1 MPRIIV
7 KCRYIKSVPA
17 HRSNLVGYM
26 ATREGVDKEIA
37 PNRPATKK
45 QEEMIAR
52 LLRSAPDAKDMFEH
66 EDYVAKPSAIT
77 ATEFISQALEQNAD
91 RFVDRK
97 IFLNYIAN
105 RPRVQ
110 KLGAHGLFD
119 NTDAPVDLAAVQ
131 REVAEHPGNVWTN
144 VVSLRREDAVRLGY
158 DNAAA
163 WRSLMREKQF
173 EIAGFMRIKPENLRW
188 YGAFHDEGAHPHI
201 HFIAYSTDPNEA
213 YLSKKGID
221 GIRSVLAHAIFKQD
235 LQQIY
240 SEQTVRRDA
249 LNRESL
255 AVMREMCDEMRVGI
269 CDNPK
274 IGELMLTLADR
285 LSKTGGKKVYGYLKA
300 DVKAILDAITDE
312 LATDPRVVA
321 CYEAW
326 YEMRNQ
332 VLQTYADKLPD
343 PLPLSQQ
350 KEFKQIKNMIIQQA
364 MSLGSLALQI
374 ARDDEHDYITADAPV
389 FIDTASNAQ
398 DYDDGPELDDDPAYR
413 ADWSDWYKL
422 ARDFLYGTRTQPPD
436 FHEAHRLLLM
446 EANRGNALAMHD
458 LGRMYAD
465 GLGREADAGAA
476 QDWYAKA
483 LAGFIAVESATRKS
497 YIQYRIGKMYAAGL
511 GTEKDYSQAME
522 WLGKAAARNHKYA
535 QYSLGALYYRG
546 QGVAQNYEKAFALYR
561 QSSEPGNAY
570 ASYEIAKMLRDG
582 IGCTQDAEQSA
593 QYFKEAFNGF
603 VNMEAERSD
612 DRLQYRLGQM
622 LRDGVGTEPDA
633 ARARE
638 YFEASAKLG
647 NPHAQYA
654 LAKMIIQAGGDA
666 GQIVEAV
673 SWLSK
678 SADSGNPFAQYSLG
692 KLYSDGTHIDKDIP
706 KAVAMLT
713 LSAEQDNECAQYTLG
728 KLYLAG
734 EDVPKDV
741 PAAVRWF
748 TESAEHGNQ
757 FSQYQL
763 GKLFLLGRDIEH
775 DREQAVHWFTLSSEQ
790 GNEYAQ
796 WFLDHIDD
804 YHNALLVSSATG
816 LLRSLSRLFD
826 DQRQKQTARADH
838 IDRKRARELR
848 EKRQAQGHARD
859 EQMQSQVY

>member
-7 KCRYIKSVPA
+7 KCRYIKSIPA

-37 PNRPATKK
+37 PDQPATKK

-52 LLRSAPDAKDMFEH
+52 LLRSAPDARDMFEY
-66 EDYVAKPSAIT
+66 EDYVTKPSAVT
-77 ATEFISQALEQNAD
+77 ASELISQALEQNAD
-91 RFVDRK
+91 RFTDRK
-97 IFLNYIAN
+97 IFLEYIAN

-110 KLGAHGLFD
+110 KLGAHGLFGD
-119 NTDAPVDLAAVQ
+119 TDAPVDLAEVQ
-131 REVAEHPGNVWTN
+131 RDVAEHPGNVWTN
-144 VVSLRREDAVRLGY
+144 VVSLRREDAARLGY
-158 DNAAA
+158 DNATA
-163 WRSLMREKQF
+163 WRGLMRDNRNT
-173 EIAGFMRIKPENLRW
+173 IAECMRIKNVDHFRW
-188 YGAFHDEGAHPHI
+188 YAAFHDEGCHPHI
-201 HFIAYSTDPNEA
+201 HFIAYSTDPKEA
-213 YLSKKGID
+213 YLTKQGID
-221 GIRSVLAHAIFKQD
+221 GIRSVLARAIFKQD

-240 SEQTVRRDA
+240 SEQTLRRDA

-255 AVMREMCDEMRVGI
+255 AVMREMCDEMRSGV
-269 CDNPK
+269 CDNPR
-274 IGELMLTLADR
+274 IGELMMTLADR

-300 DVKAILDAITDE
+300 DVKAIVDAITDE
-312 LATDPRVVA
+312 LAADPRVAA
-321 CYEAW
+321 CYAAW

-343 PLPLSQQ
+343 
-350 KEFKQIKNMIIQQA
+350 
-364 MSLGSLALQI
+364 
-374 ARDDEHDYITADAPV
+374 APV
-389 FIDTASNAQ
+389 FIDAPALDYTQ
-398 DYDDGPELDDDPAYR
+398 DYDDEPELDDDPAYR

-436 FHEAHRLLLM
+436 FDEGHRLLLM
-446 EANRGNALAMHD
+446 EANNGNALAMHD

-476 QDWYAKA
+476 HDWYAKA
-483 LAGFIAVESATRKS
+483 IAGFIAVEGTTRKP

-511 GTEKDYSQAME
+511 GTEQDYSQAAE
-522 WLGKAAARNHKYA
+522 WFGKAATHNHKYA

-546 QGVAQNYEKAFALYR
+546 QGVAQDYAQAFSLYR
-561 QSSEPGNAY
+561 QSSEQGNAY
-570 ASYEIAKMLRDG
+570 ASYEMAKMLRDG
-582 IGCTQDAEQSA
+582 IGCAQDTEQSA
-593 QYFKEAFNGF
+593 QYFQAAFSGF
-603 VNMEAERSD
+603 QSMEAERSD
-612 DRLQYRLGQM
+612 DKLQYRLGQM
-622 LRDGVGTEPDA
+622 LRDGVGMEPDT

-666 GQIVEAV
+666 GQIAEAV
-673 SWLSK
+673 SGLTK
-678 SADSGNPFAQYSLG
+678 SADGGNPFAQYSLG
-692 KLYSDGTHIDKDIP
+692 KLYRDGTHVDKDIA
-706 KAVAMLT
+706 KAATLLT
-713 LSAEQDNECAQYTLG
+713 LSAEQDNEYAQYALGKLYLAGEDMPKDVPAAIHWLTASAEQGNEFAQYALG

-741 PAAVRWF
+741 PAAVRWL
-748 TESAEHGNQ
+748 TESAEQGNQ

-763 GKLFLLGRDIEH
+763 GKLFLLGRDVER
-775 DREQAVHWFTLSSEQ
+775 DRKQAVQWFTLSAEQ

-804 YHNALLVSSATG
+804 YHNALLISSATG
-816 LLRSLSRLFD
+816 LLRGLSRLFD

-859 EQMQSQVY
+859 EQMHSQIY